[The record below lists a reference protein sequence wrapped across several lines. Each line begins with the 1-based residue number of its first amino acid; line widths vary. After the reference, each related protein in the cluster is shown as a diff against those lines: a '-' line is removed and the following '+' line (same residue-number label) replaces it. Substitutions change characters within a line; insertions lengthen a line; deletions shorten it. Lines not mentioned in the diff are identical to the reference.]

1 MLTRAT
7 GLTEDQGQVPIENVY
22 AHLLRY
28 NVISYFIDK
37 NNVYSFPWLNR
48 RPGASAY

>member
-1 MLTRAT
+1 MLTRVP

-37 NNVYSFPWLNR
+37 KLC
-48 RPGASAY
+48 

>member
-1 MLTRAT
+1 MLTRVP

-22 AHLLRY
+22 ANLLRY

-37 NNVYSFPWLNR
+37 KLC
-48 RPGASAY
+48 